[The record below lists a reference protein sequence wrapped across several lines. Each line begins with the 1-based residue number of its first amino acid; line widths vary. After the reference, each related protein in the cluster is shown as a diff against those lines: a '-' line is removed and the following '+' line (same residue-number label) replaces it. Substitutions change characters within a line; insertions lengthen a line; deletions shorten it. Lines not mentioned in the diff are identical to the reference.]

1 MINRLHR
8 YIFKELLISIS
19 ASFCFFVILL
29 ILATTFRDLSEML
42 NGGKLGF
49 HLFCQL
55 MLLLL
60 PVVSVYAIPLAVLSG
75 ILIAFGRLSSSS
87 EITAMKSLGLSL
99 YQIASSVSLIAFIC
113 MGISA
118 LTSLHYA
125 PNALLSYKTL
135 IAKSIFENP
144 IGFIQE
150 KKFIKEFPGYVIYLK
165 ERDGSK
171 LKDFWIWEM
180 DESNRVE
187 MFIRSKTG
195 ELSFDQAANA
205 LTLSLNH
212 GSIERRSGAI
222 NQTIQVDSP
231 KILFFENLPI
241 SLPLNDLFGRSE
253 TQTLRFKHMTFAQLM
268 DERERI
274 LEKERADN
282 IQFSDERADLQN
294 YIHKNFSQAYSVFAL
309 AIIGVPLALKVGRK
323 ESYVNVF
330 LALAVAL
337 GYHFLFILVS
347 WFSEIPGLRSDLL
360 IWMPNI
366 LFQSLGFWLFAKSAN
381 Q

>member
-8 YIFKELLISIS
+8 YIFKELFISII

-49 HLFCQL
+49 QLFCQL

-75 ILIAFGRLSSSS
+75 ILIAFGRLSSNS

-99 YQIASSVSLIAFIC
+99 YQIASSVFLIAFIC
-113 MGISA
+113 MVLSA
-118 LTSLHYA
+118 LTSLHFA
-125 PNALLSYKTL
+125 PNALLSYRTL

-144 IGFIQE
+144 IGFMQE
-150 KKFIKEFPGYVIYLK
+150 KKFIKEFPGYVIYLN

-187 MFIRSKTG
+187 LFIRSKTG
-195 ELSFDQAANA
+195 ELSYDQNTNA
-205 LTLSLNH
+205 LTLNLNN
-212 GSIERRSGAI
+212 GSIERRSGAF
-222 NQTIQVDSP
+222 NKTIQVDSP

-241 SLPLNDLFGRSE
+241 SLPLNDIFGRSE
-253 TQTLRFKHMTFAQLM
+253 NQILRFKHMAFAQLM
-268 DERERI
+268 KERERI
-274 LEKERADN
+274 IEKDRAREVR
-282 IQFSDERADLQN
+282 FSDERANIQN

-309 AIIGVPLALKVGRK
+309 AIIGIPLAIKVGRK
-323 ESYVNVF
+323 ESYVNLF
-330 LALAVAL
+330 LALAVAF

-347 WFSEIPGLRSDLL
+347 WFDEIPGLRSDLIL
-360 IWMPNI
+360 WVPNI

>member
-19 ASFCFFVILL
+19 ASYCFFVILL

-60 PVVSVYAIPLAVLSG
+60 PVVSVYVIPLAVLSG

-195 ELSFDQAANA
+195 ELSFDQATNA

-222 NQTIQVDSP
+222 NKTIQVDSP

-241 SLPLNDLFGRSE
+241 SLPLSDLFGRSE

-268 DERERI
+268 DERERL

-282 IQFSDERADLQN
+282 VQFSDERADLQN

-309 AIIGVPLALKVGRK
+309 AIIGVPLAIKVGRK

-337 GYHFLFILVS
+337 GYHFLFIMVS